1 MSTENQ
7 TLKAPYPPS
16 RLHTFYDWLD
26 RSRLPGWLFYLLLLA
41 LPGAVQHLLAWQS
54 GALPWGTFNAPLG
67 FSTIWLVEVLILGH
81 WIHHRAAKVF
91 ERYQP
96 ALQMSSEE
104 YAQAQYRFGT
114 FPRRGSALAFLLG
127 LAVGAATGY
136 AQWQVHA
143 SDISFFLP
151 GLRIG
156 EWALSNG
163 IIFLIA
169 LQVIRQI
176 RLMDGFFQNN
186 LHVDM
191 FNLTPLYAF
200 SRYMAVVGVA
210 TFIIAYVTSLAFD
223 PVAFRSSMV
232 ALQNTA
238 WVIAILGI
246 FYFSLR
252 RLNRRL
258 REEKDRLELD
268 ANQRLKMMFERLQAR
283 VDGERY
289 QEAIEFQSLLAS
301 LKIEKEI
308 IHALPTWPWRPGLF
322 SALVSALLLP
332 LALSVIQLLLSRL
345 LNP

>member
-1 MSTENQ
+1 MTVQ
-7 TLKAPYPPS
+7 PLKPVPYPPS
-16 RLHTFYDWLD
+16 RLHAFYNWLD
-26 RSRLPGWLFYLLLLA
+26 RSRLPHWLFYLLLLG
-41 LPGAVQHLLAWQS
+41 LPGTAQHLLAWQS
-54 GALPWGTFNAPLG
+54 GALPWWTFNALLG

-81 WIHHRAAKVF
+81 WVHRRAAKIF
-91 ERYQP
+91 QEYQP

-104 YAQAQYRFGT
+104 YSQALYRFST
-114 FPRRGSALAFLLG
+114 FPRRGSVLAFLLG

-136 AQWQVHA
+136 AQWQAHA
-143 SDISFFLP
+143 GDIAFLIP

-163 IIFLIA
+163 LNFLIA

-176 RLMDGFFQNN
+176 RQMDGYFPQT
-186 LHVDM
+186 LQVDM

-200 SRYMAVVGVA
+200 SRYMAVIGVA
-210 TFIIAYVTSLAFD
+210 TFIIAYVTSLVFD

-232 ALQNTA
+232 ALQNSA
-238 WVIAILGI
+238 WVVAILGI

-258 REEKDRLELD
+258 RDEKDRLELD
-268 ANQRLKMMFERLQAR
+268 ANQRLKVMFERLQAR
-283 VDGERY
+283 VDGESY
-289 QEAIEFQSLLAS
+289 KEAIEFQSLLAS

-332 LALSVIQLLLSRL
+332 LALSVIQLLLSKL